1 MRGGPSVKPLVLV
14 GVEDVRNEKDVY
26 TSFQHLRFEIG
37 LGDRSHLKY
46 DMTKQLGVEQRYRN
60 LVVAVSA

>member
-1 MRGGPSVKPLVLV
+1 MTLRGF
-14 GVEDVRNEKDVY
+14 EKDVY

-37 LGDRSHLKY
+37 LGDIHLKY